1 MKNFNP
7 SPWGVVVGA
16 SILALVNGASNAKAE
31 LVYEDSVPAAANT
44 NANNDKSSRI
54 DEQST
59 LRETMSASQKAKDT
73 VLSQASSKSGKSG
86 RSDESG
92 QSAESTSAFEAEE
105 PATEVQNMSRSELL
119 RRERVRA
126 EVKNEDMLQERL
138 EELRLRDE
146 RSRTDQLLGGGAPT
160 TVLPPVPSPVPAWS
174 GNTAPNS
181 VPMVEQVVT
190 TPVTE
195 HPGQIVGRPAG
206 NGTEGQQEVSQYSP
220 LDTASTSS
228 AHLSDVSDEST
239 RVTLQPRFGLSQM
252 AGQSFGYDVRP
263 RFSTGVLLGVSSSE
277 IVSFEVGYNY
287 SEFGI
292 VMNGFNPYIQYIANP
307 YAIPQRAET
316 VVMKQNLVDLGMK
329 LYLLGSASKV
339 RPFIGAGAAYSFSYV
354 NYDER
359 LLSQNL
365 YLRQWMGQDY
375 EVKSFLGTLSAGL
388 DIRVSRSI
396 SVGMAAK
403 YYNVLTSREQG
414 WINNAILW
422 GGYPMGGVLDA
433 DKQYIGGTLARM
445 NFYSVMGSVT
455 FAF

>member
-1 MKNFNP
+1 MRNFNP
-7 SPWGVVVGA
+7 TPWRVAIGV
-16 SILALVNGASNAKAE
+16 SILALASGASNAKAE
-31 LVYEDSVPAAANT
+31 LVYEDSVPAAT
-44 NANNDKSSRI
+44 NNDKSSNDKSSRV
-54 DEQST
+54 DEQNT

-73 VLSQASSKSGKSG
+73 VLSQSLSHQ
-86 RSDESG
+86 SG

-105 PATEVQNMSRSELL
+105 PVIEVQNMSRSELL
-119 RRERVRA
+119 RRERVRT

-146 RSRTDQLLGGGAPT
+146 RTRTDQLLGGTAPA
-160 TVLPPVPSPVPAWS
+160 TVLPPVPVASP
-174 GNTAPNS
+174 S
-181 VPMVEQVVT
+181 VTTPLVEQVVT
-190 TPVTE
+190 SPVTE
-195 HPGQIVGRPAG
+195 HPGQSVGQPAG
-206 NGTEGQQEVSQYSP
+206 NTTGVQQELSQYSP
-220 LDTASTSS
+220 TEVASTSS

-239 RVTLQPRFGLSQM
+239 RVTLQPRFGLSQI
-252 AGQSFGYDVRP
+252 AGESFGYDVRP
-263 RFSTGVLLGVSSSE
+263 RFATGVSLGVSSSE
-277 IVSFEVGYNY
+277 VVSFEAGYSY

-329 LYLLGSASKV
+329 LHFLGSASKV

-354 NYDER
+354 NYDQR

-388 DIRVSRSI
+388 DIRVNRSI
-396 SVGMAAK
+396 SVGVTGK
-403 YYNVLTSREQG
+403 YYNVFSAREQG

-445 NFYSVMGSVT
+445 NFYSMMGSVT
-455 FAF
+455 FTF